1 VPFLAWSDVAG
12 SHNYVAPIRYRFS
25 TRDRYDVFQHD
36 FYEFFILEEGVC
48 RSVLAEGE
56 VHGLDRNSA
65 GLVAPGTPHEFVAER
80 RRPFMLFS
88 VLVNADYFS
97 SLRRRYGDID
107 GLVRE
112 ISQPR
117 SEGMTLSNGQRSR
130 ISFGLTCLLR
140 QPNSVFSNDLFL
152 LNLCNELRVAASGN
166 GPTDC
171 PSWLHDSLVR
181 MRQPDN
187 LYGGVR
193 RLAEI
198 SGRSYTHLSRT
209 IRQHF
214 GLSPTQLVQRMRM
227 QHAAD
232 RLVFTN
238 DPVIEV
244 AAQCGYQSLSHFY
257 HVFSDMHGA
266 TPQEYRRAGRIEPS
280 AIPTID
286 S

>member
-1 VPFLAWSDVAG
+1 MPVLAWSDVAG
-12 SHNYVAPIRYRFS
+12 SHDYVAPIRYRFS

-36 FYEFFILEEGVC
+36 FFEFFILEEGGC
-48 RSVLAEGE
+48 RSVVSDGE
-56 VHGLDRNSA
+56 VHTLERNSA
-65 GLVAPGTPHEFVAER
+65 GLVVPGTPHEFVSEC
-80 RRPFMLFS
+80 RRPFTLFS
-88 VLVNADYFS
+88 VLVNADYFGT
-97 SLRRRYGDID
+97 LRERYADID
-107 GLVRE
+107 ALVQT
-112 ISQPR
+112 IAQPG
-117 SEGMTLSNGQRSR
+117 SDGVTLSNGQRSR

-140 QPNSVFSNDLFL
+140 DPNSVFNNDLFV
-152 LNLCNELRVAASGN
+152 LNLCNELRLAANSN
-166 GPTDC
+166 VPTDC
-171 PSWLHDSLVR
+171 PSWLHDSLAR

-187 LYGGVR
+187 LCAGVR

-198 SGRSYTHLSRT
+198 SGRSHTHLSRT

-214 GLSPTQLVQRMRM
+214 GLSPTGLIQRMRM

-238 DPVIEV
+238 DPIIDV

-257 HVFSDMHGA
+257 RVFSDLHGA

-280 AIPTID
+280 TVPTVE